1 MRENLTSSSYGEG
14 LETGRTSRA
23 PRQSFTRQMFFH
35 VLKNACKVEALQLSH
50 MDRVERALVFYM
62 VVSWRIARL
71 MRLGRT
77 CPELDASLF
86 FDADEIRGAYLLS
99 KKPRPPK
106 PPTLNQIIRLIASL
120 GGFLGRKSDGEP
132 GAKTLWIGLQ
142 RTMNAAATILALRNE
157 GA

>member
-1 MRENLTSSSYGEG
+1 
-14 LETGRTSRA
+14 
-23 PRQSFTRQMFFH
+23 MFFH

-50 MDRVERALVFYM
+50 MDRVERALVLYM

-99 KKPRPPK
+99 KIASPPK
-106 PPTLNQIIRLIASL
+106 TAHAQSSDSL
-120 GGFLGRKSDGEP
+120 DCFTGQER
-132 GAKTLWIGLQ
+132 W
-142 RTMNAAATILALRNE
+142 RTGCQDALDRTAANHDAAATIQALRNE